1 MSITSPVGTALKN
14 SILAG
19 LSVVI
24 IHFVFKNIAT
34 SRSSE
39 QQRLI
44 IPQHYY
50 PERDDTNY
58 NRSYITNY
66 NSDIGERSDEEE
78 DVDMINY
85 IYGDN
90 NKEQLM
96 ESTPSSHETTTQI
109 PSKTLSA
116 TTKADS
122 KASSSPL
129 GHVNAFEGFF
139 DDGILASVSS
149 TPCKDNA
156 TASLDA
162 LFAPLN

>member
-1 MSITSPVGTALKN
+1 MSITSTVGTALKN

-58 NRSYITNY
+58 NSSYITNY
-66 NSDIGERSDEEE
+66 NSAIGERSDEEE

-90 NKEQLM
+90 KEQFM
-96 ESTPSSHETTTQI
+96 VSTTPSSHETTTTQI

-122 KASSSPL
+122 KASSPL